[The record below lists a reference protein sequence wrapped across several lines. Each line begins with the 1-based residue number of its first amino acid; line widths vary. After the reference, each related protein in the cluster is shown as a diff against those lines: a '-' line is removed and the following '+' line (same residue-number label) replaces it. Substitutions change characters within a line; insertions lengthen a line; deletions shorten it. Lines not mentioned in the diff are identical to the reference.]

1 MTILTDPRWTPG
13 RLPGHRGV
21 AARMATLWQ
30 RLSVFVR
37 TSQGRWFDPL
47 IVVAATLSTASA
59 SLVLEDA
66 LPLKDEDRVFSP
78 LRVWWLAVSGLMLVA
93 LVFLRQRRTRTAGT
107 LYYLRYLQEWM
118 SDWRIDD
125 LQIVKR
131 KYLDRRVI
139 AEWSRVVPKDG
150 VLELSHDVAH
160 MCDELQR
167 SMNDDR
173 ADTAFNIAPNLL
185 LPVSLAVGQHLYQW
199 DDLTLEELF
208 SPKQTLSWRLD
219 DSYDYWR
226 FNTPIIRCES
236 LANPDAKT
244 VLVKAD
250 LTAAAATI
258 PDGVFRRHYEVAVF
272 AERVGTASKGVP
284 RPVTVTTR
292 PPSHEPIVGDVP
304 AQTPALVHPLA
315 AVEMVRRAIRLA
327 LHDNPGCLVVVA
339 LRVPKTVALGIGWA
353 LANDSLPPY
362 DPQPSRCGVKRCL
375 QPSCLHPWTR
385 LVLANHNQEGTPGD
399 YHWARVIDEQ
409 PSAEAI
415 REHLSPLT
423 AMKGADA

>member
-1 MTILTDPRWTPG
+1 
-13 RLPGHRGV
+13 
-21 AARMATLWQ
+21 MATLWQ

-362 DPQPSRCGVKRCL
+362 DPRPSRCGVKRCL